1 MNKIIYFVTFFLYSG
16 FYALLAI
23 ITALGLSAQSRLF
36 TVPLRLVT
44 TLLMLYVIFKVS
56 KKTRTW
62 NKHLKINSFIIS
74 IVFFVFFIK
83 VLVDVNAATKLLRS
97 WPEYIFYSI
106 NFCILPYYMFSQL
119 DFYQYK
125 HTIINATIFS
135 GFVMGVVCVLLYQDI
150 LVLGVGRISEVA
162 YYDDSILEVIN
173 PLALSYC
180 SVLTIGL
187 CIFKLINER
196 NLTSKIKTYY
206 TSTIFLS
213 LIMFFLGASR
223 GSVVAL
229 FFMILSFFYFSNKKV
244 KKRFLITCFI
254 AIPLVL
260 QGLAFTKSAVFD
272 RVFNSTSQLNIDSM
286 GRGDL
291 WRIAWGYFIENPW
304 FGGHIELIDVPNYR
318 DYLPGNIYPHNMILE
333 VFMSSGILV
342 GLLFVFLIIF
352 NFSQL
357 FAALKKN
364 PKEIWIIIILIVGF
378 VQHFFSGAIYVA
390 IMFFFPL
397 GLLSSFITNTKK

>member
-119 DFYQYK
+119 DFYKYK

-150 LVLGVGRISEVA
+150 LVLGVGRISEAA
-162 YYDDSILEVIN
+162 YQDNTSEYIS

-187 CIFKLINER
+187 CIFKFINEK

-260 QGLAFTKSAVFD
+260 QGVAFTNSAVFD

-304 FGGHIELIDVPNYR
+304 FGGHIELIDVPNYKG
-318 DYLPGNIYPHNMILE
+318 YLSGNIYPHNMILE

-364 PKEIWIIIILIVGF
+364 PKEIWIIILLIVGF
-378 VQHFFSGAIYVA
+378 VQHFFSGAIYTA
-390 IMFFFPL
+390 IIFFFPL

>member
-1 MNKIIYFVTFFLYSG
+1 MFSG

-23 ITALGLSAQSRLF
+23 IIALGLSAQSRIF

-44 TLLMLYVIFKVS
+44 TLLMLYVILKIS
-56 KKTRTW
+56 KKT
-62 NKHLKINSFIIS
+62 KPYFLHLKINSFIIS

-83 VLVDVNAATKLLRS
+83 VLVDVNIGTNLLRS

-119 DFYQYK
+119 DFYKYK

-150 LVLGVGRISEVA
+150 LLLGVGRISEVA
-162 YYDDSILEVIN
+162 YYDDSISEVIN

-187 CIFKLINER
+187 CIFKFINER
-196 NLTSKIKTYY
+196 NLTLKIKIYY

-244 KKRFLITCFI
+244 KKRFLITCLI

-260 QGLAFTKSAVFD
+260 QGIAFTNSAVFD
-272 RVFNSTSQLNIDSM
+272 RVFNSSSQLNIDSM

-318 DYLPGNIYPHNMILE
+318 GYLPGSIYPHNMILE

-390 IMFFFPL
+390 TLFFFPL
-397 GLLSSFITNTKK
+397 GLLSSFIKTTKK